1 VVGWSSSHLA
11 ARHPRHH
18 RRVSAPEATVVA
30 SRIGPA
36 EIAEAALA
44 ASALLHSLRWAG
56 VAVAIPAPP
65 EVPLAVIALRT
76 WADDLKTLAAV
87 ERRPPA

>member
-1 VVGWSSSHLA
+1 VVGWSSSLSA
-11 ARHPRHH
+11 ARHPHHHH
-18 RRVSAPEATVVA
+18 RASAPEATVVA
-30 SRIGPA
+30 GRIGPA

-56 VAVAIPAPP
+56 IAVAIPAPP
-65 EVPLAVIALRT
+65 EVPLAVVALRT
-76 WADDLKTLAAV
+76 WAEDLKTLAAM

>member
-1 VVGWSSSHLA
+1 VVGWSSGHFA

-18 RRVSAPEATVVA
+18 RRASAPEAAVVTG
-30 SRIGPA
+30 RIGPG

-56 VAVAIPAPP
+56 VAVALPAPP

-76 WADDLKTLAAV
+76 WADDLKTLAAM
-87 ERRPPA
+87 EQRPPA

>member
-1 VVGWSSSHLA
+1 VGGWSSSRFA

-18 RRVSAPEATVVA
+18 RRTAAPEPAAVVTGKL
-30 SRIGPA
+30 GPA

-56 VAVAIPAPP
+56 VAIAIPAPP
-65 EVPLAVIALRT
+65 EVPLAVLALHA
-76 WADDLKTLAAV
+76 WADDLKTLAAIQ
-87 ERRPPA
+87 RPPA

>member
-1 VVGWSSSHLA
+1 VVGWSSSHFA

-18 RRVSAPEATVVA
+18 HRASAPEAAVVA
-30 SRIGPA
+30 NRIGPA
-36 EIAEAALA
+36 EIAEAAMA

-56 VAVAIPAPP
+56 VAVAMPAPP

-76 WADDLKTLAAV
+76 WADDLKTLAAM
-87 ERRPPA
+87 EQRPPA